1 MSKGEAGN
9 AAIVT
14 LGLKNRSRAASS
26 WHDAQRPEHSGLN
39 GSPIQQQVSADI
51 NLKVLTDD
59 ELALFEELLVKT
71 LPLALSKE
79 QLFEVREWRVRLG
92 D

>member
-1 MSKGEAGN
+1 
-9 AAIVT
+9 
-14 LGLKNRSRAASS
+14 
-26 WHDAQRPEHSGLN
+26 
-39 GSPIQQQVSADI
+39 
-51 NLKVLTDD
+51 
-59 ELALFEELLVKT
+59 LFEELLVKT